1 MVVKTTND
9 IDKITFL
16 GINCFNK
23 CRFLLSSGHTWF
35 IRQVT
40 SNIKGRAPLAAENSE
55 DKA

>member
-40 SNIKGRAPLAAENSE
+40 SNIKERAPLAAENSE